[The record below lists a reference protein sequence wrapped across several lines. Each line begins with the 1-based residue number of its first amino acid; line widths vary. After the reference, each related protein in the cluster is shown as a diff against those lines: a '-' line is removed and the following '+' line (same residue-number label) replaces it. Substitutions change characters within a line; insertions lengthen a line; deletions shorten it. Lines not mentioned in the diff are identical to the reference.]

1 MPVFIML
8 ILLEQNKYDEF
19 ILICDIFSIL
29 NTIDFTNYADDT
41 TSYVIGDRVKEA
53 IDSLKNAL
61 DKLFCWFASN
71 QMKTNRGKCL
81 ITSCDNE
88 IGFSVISFLRLPL
101 NI

>member
-71 QMKTNRGKCL
+71 QMKANRGKCL

-88 IGFSVISFLRLPL
+88 IDFSVISFLRLPL

>member
-61 DKLFCWFASN
+61 DKLFCWVASN
-71 QMKTNRGKCL
+71 QMKANRGKCL

-88 IGFSVISFLRLPL
+88 IGFSVISFLRLSL

>member
-1 MPVFIML
+1 M
-8 ILLEQNKYDEF
+8 
-19 ILICDIFSIL
+19 
-29 NTIDFTNYADDT
+29 
-41 TSYVIGDRVKEA
+41 KEA

-71 QMKTNRGKCL
+71 QMKANPGKCL

>member
-29 NTIDFTNYADDT
+29 NTIDFTNYDT

-71 QMKTNRGKCL
+71 QMKANRGKCL